1 MPLIS
6 VVSLKGSPG
15 VTTAALAL
23 ATVWPSPR
31 RLLAELDPAGGDL
44 GVRLALPTGAG
55 LAGLATA
62 ARRPESR
69 QSVWPFARELA
80 GGLWVLPA
88 PPGAEQASACLRT
101 LAAAGVLHR
110 LTADAAAG
118 ESVVIADCGRLDPGS
133 LSEQAGLLA
142 GVVLVVVR
150 PHLSDLA
157 HVAGRLDAIRQQAH
171 VTGLVLITGAGQP
184 HADPTYP
191 PEEVSQALNAP
202 VLGSLPADPRGA
214 AVLTAGRGQ
223 QTRTG
228 RRLPLTRAARALA
241 EAVADHLPPAS
252 EAAPGP
258 VPADGHRAP
267 ATRQPGT
274 AAEVVGR

>member
-88 PPGAEQASACLRT
+88 PPGAEQASACLCT
-101 LAAAGVLHR
+101 LATAGVMHQLA
-110 LTADAAAG
+110 ADAAG
-118 ESVVIADCGRLDPGS
+118 EAVIIADCGRLDPGS
-133 LSEQAGLLA
+133 LSGQARVPA
-142 GVVLVVVR
+142 DAVLVVVR

-157 HVAGRLDAIRQQAH
+157 HVAGRLDAIRQQTD
-171 VTGLVLITGAGQP
+171 VTGLVLITGAGLP
-184 HADPTYP
+184 RADPAYP
-191 PEEVSQALNAP
+191 PDEISQALNAP
-202 VLGSLPADPRGA
+202 VLGSLPADSRGA
-214 AVLTAGRGQ
+214 AALTAGRGQ
-223 QTRTG
+223 QTRAG
-228 RRLPLTRAARALA
+228 RRLPLIRAARALA
-241 EAVADHLPPAS
+241 EAVAVTLPPAS

-258 VPADGHRAP
+258 AP
-267 ATRQPGT
+267 AHGHGASATAQAGT
-274 AAEVVGR
+274 APEVVAR

>member
-69 QSVWPFARELA
+69 QSVWPFAHELA

-88 PPGAEQASACLRT
+88 PPGAEQACACLRT
-101 LAAAGVLHR
+101 LAAAGMLHQ
-110 LTADAAAG
+110 LAADAAG
-118 ESVVIADCGRLDPGS
+118 EAVMIADCGRLDPGS
-133 LSEQAGLLA
+133 LSGQASVPA
-142 GVVLVVVR
+142 DAVLVVVR
-150 PHLSDLA
+150 PHLSELA
-157 HVAGRLDAIRQQAH
+157 HVAGRLDAIRQQTD
-171 VTGLVLITGAGQP
+171 VTGLVLITGAGLP
-184 HADPTYP
+184 RADPAYP
-191 PEEVSQALNAP
+191 PDEISQALNAP

-214 AVLTAGRGQ
+214 AALTAGRGQ
-223 QTRTG
+223 QTRAG

-241 EAVADHLPPAS
+241 EAVAVTLPPAP

-258 VPADGHRAP
+258 ASADGQNAP
-267 ATRQPGT
+267 AARQPGM
-274 AAEVVGR
+274 APEVVAR

>member
-101 LAAAGVLHR
+101 LATAGVMHQLA
-110 LTADAAAG
+110 ADAAG
-118 ESVVIADCGRLDPGS
+118 EAVIIADCGRLDPGS
-133 LSEQAGLLA
+133 LSGQARVPA
-142 GVVLVVVR
+142 DAVLVVVR

-157 HVAGRLDAIRQQAH
+157 HVAGRLDAIRQQTD
-171 VTGLVLITGAGQP
+171 VTGLVLITGAGLP
-184 HADPTYP
+184 RADPAYP
-191 PEEVSQALNAP
+191 PDEISQALNAP
-202 VLGSLPADPRGA
+202 VLGSLPADSRGA
-214 AVLTAGRGQ
+214 AVLAAGRGQ
-223 QTRTG
+223 QTRAG
-228 RRLPLTRAARALA
+228 RRLPLIRAARALA
-241 EAVADHLPPAS
+241 EAVAVTLPPVS

-258 VPADGHRAP
+258 APAHGHGAP

-274 AAEVVGR
+274 APEVVAR

>member
-23 ATVWPSPR
+23 ATVWPAQR

-44 GVRLALPTGAG
+44 GVRLALPTGGG

-62 ARRPESR
+62 TRRPESR
-69 QSVWPFARELA
+69 QSVWPFAHELA

-110 LTADAAAG
+110 LAADAAAG
-118 ESVVIADCGRLDPGS
+118 DAVVIADCGRLDPGS
-133 LSEQAGLLA
+133 LCERAGVLA

-157 HVAGRLDAIRQQAH
+157 HVAGRLDAIKQQADM
-171 VTGLVLITGAGQP
+171 TGLVLIAGAGLP
-184 HADPTYP
+184 HADPAYP

-223 QTRTG
+223 QIRAG
-228 RRLPLTRAARALA
+228 RRLPLIRAARALV
-241 EAVADHLPPAS
+241 EAVAVTLPPAS

-258 VPADGHRAP
+258 APAHGHGAP
-267 ATRQPGT
+267 ATAQAGT
-274 AAEVVGR
+274 APEVVAR

>member
-23 ATVWPSPR
+23 ATAWPAQP

-44 GVRLALPTGAG
+44 GVRLALPTGRG

-62 ARRPESR
+62 SRRPESR
-69 QSVWPFARELA
+69 QSVWPFAHELA

-101 LAAAGVLHR
+101 LATVGVLHQ
-110 LTADAAAG
+110 LAGNATAGQA
-118 ESVVIADCGRLDPGS
+118 VMIADCGRLDLASPAG
-133 LSEQAGLLA
+133 QAGVLA
-142 GVVLVVVR
+142 GVVLVAAR

-157 HVAGRLDAIRQQAH
+157 HVAGRLDAIRQQAA
-171 VTGLVLITGAGQP
+171 VTGLVLITGAGSRRL
-184 HADPTYP
+184 DPAYP
-191 PEEVSQALNAP
+191 PDEISQALDAP
-202 VLGSLPADPRGA
+202 VLGNLPADPRGA
-214 AVLTAGRGQ
+214 ALLTAGREQ
-223 QTRTG
+223 QTRAG
-228 RRLPLTRAARALA
+228 RRLPLMRAARALA
-241 EAVADHLPPAS
+241 DAVAGHLPPAS
-252 EAAPGP
+252 AAAPGP
-258 VPADGHRAP
+258 EPADGQNAD

-274 AAEVVGR
+274 APEVVAR